1 MAGARQNDLNP
12 NTYIGLALP
21 LKSDNNNVF
30 QLTKSSY
37 DQVRHN
43 LKNLLLTHVGERV
56 YQPEFGS
63 RLREICFEQYVTEGN
78 LHCGTEGLCVDG
90 NREVMILHPSST
102 GRTPLNSGEAMI
114 TTNVFWHELKPYQAS
129 RSLTLKGSHGH
140 IPDVIQYGQR
150 RSTLGNSLF
159 ENAF

>member
-43 LKNLLLTHVGERV
+43 LKNLLLKL
-56 YQPEFGS
+56 F
-63 RLREICFEQYVTEGN
+63 
-78 LHCGTEGLCVDG
+78 
-90 NREVMILHPSST
+90 
-102 GRTPLNSGEAMI
+102 LN
-114 TTNVFWHELKPYQAS
+114 
-129 RSLTLKGSHGH
+129 
-140 IPDVIQYGQR
+140 
-150 RSTLGNSLF
+150 
-159 ENAF
+159 

>member
-43 LKNLLLTHVGERV
+43 LKNLLLTHIGERV

-63 RLREICFEQYVTEGN
+63 RLREICFEQ
-78 LHCGTEGLCVDG
+78 LDDSL
-90 NREVMILHPSST
+90 PSRVEDEQLVFGYLMLISKV
-102 GRTPLNSGEAMI
+102 LKHLQKKI
-114 TTNVFWHELKPYQAS
+114 TN
-129 RSLTLKGSHGH
+129 
-140 IPDVIQYGQR
+140 QR
-150 RSTLGNSLF
+150 YLL
-159 ENAF
+159 E

>member
-43 LKNLLLTHVGERV
+43 LKNLLLTHIGERV

-63 RLREICFEQYVTEGN
+63 RLREICFEQLDDSLPVRVEVGFWLPYVNIESVETLTEEDN
-78 LHCGTEGLCVDG
+78 KSKIFVRVTF
-90 NREVMILHPSST
+90 ST
-102 GRTPLNSGEAMI
+102 TLNSETLQQI
-114 TTNVFWHELKPYQAS
+114 ELDAS
-129 RSLTLKGSHGH
+129 YTAERL
-140 IPDVIQYGQR
+140 
-150 RSTLGNSLF
+150 
-159 ENAF
+159 

>member
-30 QLTKSSY
+30 QLTKNSF

-43 LKNLLLTHVGERV
+43 LKNLLLTNIGERV

-63 RLREICFEQYVTEGN
+63 RLRQICFEQLDDSLPGRVEDEVRRAVGFWLPYVNIESVETLTEEDN
-78 LHCGTEGLCVDG
+78 KAKIFVRVTF
-90 NREVMILHPSST
+90 ST
-102 GRTPLNSGEAMI
+102 TLNSETLQQI
-114 TTNVFWHELKPYQAS
+114 ELDAS
-129 RSLTLKGSHGH
+129 YTAERL
-140 IPDVIQYGQR
+140 
-150 RSTLGNSLF
+150 
-159 ENAF
+159 

>member
-63 RLREICFEQYVTEGN
+63 RLREICFEQLDDSLPVRVEVGFWLPYVNIESVETLTEEDN
-78 LHCGTEGLCVDG
+78 KSKIFVRVTF
-90 NREVMILHPSST
+90 ST
-102 GRTPLNSGEAMI
+102 TLNSETLQQI
-114 TTNVFWHELKPYQAS
+114 ELDAS
-129 RSLTLKGSHGH
+129 YTAERL
-140 IPDVIQYGQR
+140 
-150 RSTLGNSLF
+150 
-159 ENAF
+159 